1 MENLDLIKSIKS
13 LPNFFNSYLNSN
25 GKMEESSVLSC
36 VKSIHK
42 GIEFF
47 ALFCALVNYQ
57 IKVKKFL
64 IPILNSFIGS
74 LNEHFDGDFLKFIYS
89 SHDKQRMI
97 LENLKWKY
105 LSDGGKYK
113 DRHGWFHRFKKIDD
127 LLCICQKLKG
137 FNEKYGALGKY
148 TEELY
153 NKAKNFELF
162 LMDFISTFHNP
173 NTCDF
178 CSICDNNEEKRIMAL
193 KQFGN
198 NKISSNTC
206 FKRYLLFF
214 RWMVGKPPDLN
225 QWTFIPANQLLIP
238 LDVHL
243 QRIMS
248 RIGIIEKEKPCKW
261 KDVIKISMFL
271 NKVDPIDPIYYD
283 LAISRLGI
291 LEICKKELQKSKCK
305 ICPLRK
311 SCKIQKQ
318 SMKL

>member
-1 MENLDLIKSIKS
+1 MNQFTQPFNIYFNQTLKDSLGYKETYDIIPSDTENKIVLEPEFSGGKHSLIRKFGQDKKLKKGVELS
-13 LPNFFNSYLNSN
+13 LLNGMIRNDPLIYSLQINYDIINITIDYFYKNN
-25 GKMEESSVLSC
+25 GISL
-36 VKSIHK
+36 
-42 GIEFF
+42 
-47 ALFCALVNYQ
+47 YD
-57 IKVKKFL
+57 
-64 IPILNSFIGS
+64 
-74 LNEHFDGDFLKFIYS
+74 LNEIAVYS
-89 SHDKQRMI
+89 
-97 LENLKWKY
+97 N
-105 LSDGGKYK
+105 
-113 DRHGWFHRFKKIDD
+113 
-127 LLCICQKLKG
+127 ICH
-137 FNEKYGALGKY
+137 YC
-148 TEELY
+148 
-153 NKAKNFELF
+153 NKCKNQ
-162 LMDFISTFHNP
+162 
-173 NTCDF
+173 
-178 CSICDNNEEKRIMAL
+178 EEKRIMAL

-311 SCKIQKQ
+311 SCIIQKK
-318 SMKL
+318 SVKL